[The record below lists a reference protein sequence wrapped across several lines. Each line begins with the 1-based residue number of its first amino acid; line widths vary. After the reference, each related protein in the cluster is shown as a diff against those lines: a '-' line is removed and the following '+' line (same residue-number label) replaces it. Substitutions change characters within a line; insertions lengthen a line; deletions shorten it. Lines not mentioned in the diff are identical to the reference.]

1 MGHKYLETEKEKRF
15 NILFQLGFLVLKI
28 KSDQKIN

>member
-15 NILFQLGFLVLKI
+15 NTLLQLGILVLKI